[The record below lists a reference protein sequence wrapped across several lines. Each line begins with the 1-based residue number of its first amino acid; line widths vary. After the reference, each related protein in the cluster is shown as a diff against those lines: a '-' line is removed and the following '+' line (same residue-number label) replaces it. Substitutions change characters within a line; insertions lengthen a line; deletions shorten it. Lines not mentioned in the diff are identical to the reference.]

1 MIYAS
6 AQIEHA
12 ISELQV
18 AIREAK
24 QAKWYRRLRIIQLS
38 MAGSTVPKLASQFD
52 LCPATVREYI
62 KAYNAG
68 QIEKLRP
75 KKSPGRPP
83 KVGQLNKDDWEQILQ
98 QTPNQYE
105 KLSTDSRQWTLGL
118 LVSYAREYLDQQVC
132 IDTISK
138 ALKRCKY
145 RTGRSKLRVGSPDPE
160 YKVKLKRIE
169 TLRSL

>member
-38 MAGSTVPKLASQFD
+38 MAGSTVPKLAEQFD
-52 LCPATVREYI
+52 LCSATVREYI
-62 KAYNAG
+62 KAYNIG

-98 QTPNQYE
+98 QTPTNMRSF
-105 KLSTDSRQWTLGL
+105 KPIP
-118 LVSYAREYLDQQVC
+118 VN
-132 IDTISK
+132 
-138 ALKRCKY
+138 
-145 RTGRSKLRVGSPDPE
+145 GR
-160 YKVKLKRIE
+160 
-169 TLRSL
+169 